1 MSASGTMERI
11 EVASPRPKDRITG
24 AVYLLYFLTAV
35 SAALLARRGFAV
47 YSDAANL
54 IADALYVAVTVL
66 FYFLFKPVNWTLSL
80 MAAFL
85 SLVGCA
91 ITVLILFHR
100 APSQVSPLLF
110 FGAYCLQLGY
120 LIFRSTFL
128 PRALGV
134 LMAFAGVG
142 WLIFLTPLAK
152 PLTIYLEVL
161 GIVAE
166 GSLCLWL
173 VVMGVNVAKWEK
185 KASVWRVNGIWPV

>member
-1 MSASGTMERI
+1 M
-11 EVASPRPKDRITG
+11 
-24 AVYLLYFLTAV
+24 
-35 SAALLARRGFAV
+35 LARRGFAV

-134 LMAFAGVG
+134 LMALAGVG

>member
-110 FGAYCLQLGY
+110 FGAYCLLLGY

>member
-47 YSDAANL
+47 YSYAANL
-54 IADALYVAVTVL
+54 IADALYVAVAVL

-110 FGAYCLQLGY
+110 FGAYCLLLGY

-152 PLTIYLEVL
+152 PLTTYLEVL

-166 GSLCLWL
+166 ASLCLWL
-173 VVMGVNVAKWEK
+173 VVKGVNVAKWEK

>member
-134 LMAFAGVG
+134 LMALAGVG
-142 WLIFLTPLAK
+142 WVIFLTPLAK